1 MHWPKVFTL
10 QYLDKMGRGASNI
23 VIKNKKA
30 SHNYLFIDKYLA
42 GIQLTGTEIKSLRAG
57 KANLIDSYCHFHN
70 GELYLKGMNISEYYW
85 GNINNHEPGRERKL
99 LLTRRELTKLEKKV
113 RESGLT
119 IIVTKVF
126 INDRGLAKAE
136 IALAKGKKEYDHR
149 QNMKQKDAEREMDR
163 RMK

>member
-1 MHWPKVFTL
+1 MTRA
-10 QYLDKMGRGASNI
+10 GSNI

-57 KANLIDSYCHFHN
+57 KANLIDSYCHFHK
-70 GELYLKGMNISEYYW
+70 GELYVKGMNIAEYYW

-99 LLTRRELTKLEKKV
+99 LLTKKELQKLEKKV

-119 IIVTKVF
+119 IVVTKVF
-126 INDRGLAKAE
+126 INDRGLAKVQ

-149 QNMKQKDAEREMDR
+149 QTLKDKDAKREMDR